1 MKNLENDL
9 SNNSD
14 RINELNN
21 KLEKYIFNINTNF
34 GFLVYNNSD
43 IFKNIFQV
51 YYNRLKQKSNSNL
64 FTNEKEF
71 KNSYNIIIDLIYDNL
86 TGKNGDDSNKVI
98 EFKLNYDYKKY
109 KEYTIDNW
117 NWFLIN
123 NVLFQMM
130 FSNNIELNENGVEQT
145 LNKIYELRSE
155 FKEDFEFDLNW
166 AKRQIE
172 DYVTDY
178 EICKIIK
185 GIKEYIMPKNNL
197 LSNLEKYLL
206 A

>member
-1 MKNLENDL
+1 MYEEHYKKSYDT
-9 SNNSD
+9 
-14 RINELNN
+14 I
-21 KLEKYIFNINTNF
+21 
-34 GFLVYNNSD
+34 VD
-43 IFKNIFQV
+43 I
-51 YYNRLKQKSNSNL
+51 
-64 FTNEKEF
+64 
-71 KNSYNIIIDLIYDNL
+71 IYDNI

-109 KEYTIDNW
+109 NKYTNGEW

-123 NVLFQMM
+123 NVIFQMM

-155 FKEDFEFDLNW
+155 FEKDFESELRW
-166 AKRQIE
+166 AKWQIE
-172 DYVTDY
+172 HYVTDY

-185 GIKEYIMPKNNL
+185 GIKEYIMPKKNL